1 MKQQNFVTAA
11 MQPVQR
17 QPLNTVQRK
26 RTKVFGAIADLY
38 TRYTEWTAR
47 RNRVKICKQVAQAF
61 RTDMESAGTLLF
73 LFRDKT
79 LWIDGDPYEE
89 RARLFDYL
97 AGETEQPR
105 QIEQSEA
112 PVHPAWT
119 KEELNRRA
127 PMIED
132 YDDFEP
138 EPHAVTKLAQTLS
151 MAQVERPKFTP
162 KAKPKF
168 DATTLAA
175 MDVLTEFALK
185 LYDSLETEE
194 PLVKQDGTIIKG
206 TVAPWSQR
214 GLDSKG
220 VKVAENVKRRI
231 EELISAT
238 GLFVL
243 TDAKLWR
250 LDLFI
255 FPDFDTACAAIEDA
269 AKM

>member
-11 MQPVQR
+11 MQPVQHSI
-17 QPLNTVQRK
+17 QSVDTVRTK
-26 RTKVFGAIADLY
+26 RTFNLFGAVANLY
-38 TRYTEWTAR
+38 TTYTEWTAR
-47 RNRVKICKQVAQAF
+47 RNRVKICRQVAELF
-61 RTDMESAGTLLF
+61 RTDMESAGTLLY
-73 LFRDKT
+73 LFRDMT
-79 LWIDGDPYEE
+79 LWIDGDPNEE
-89 RARLFDYL
+89 RRKLFAYL
-97 AGETEQPR
+97 AGETERP
-105 QIEQSEA
+105 QIEQREP

-119 KEELNRRA
+119 KEQLAQRA

-132 YDDFEP
+132 YTEAFSP
-138 EPHAVTKLAQTLS
+138 EPPTRKVAPT
-151 MAQVERPKFTP
+151 
-162 KAKPKF
+162 KPKF

-185 LYDSLETEE
+185 LYDSLETNE

-231 EELISAT
+231 DELISAT

-269 AKM
+269 AQL

>member
-17 QPLNTVQRK
+17 QDTVQPK
-26 RTKVFGAIADLY
+26 RTNLFGSIAELY

-47 RNRVKICKQVAQAF
+47 RNRVKICRTVAKAF

-73 LFRDKT
+73 LFRDKA
-79 LWIDGDPYEE
+79 LWIDGDPIAE
-89 RARLFDYL
+89 RERLFAYL
-97 AGETEQPR
+97 AGETVQ
-105 QIEQSEA
+105 QIEEQEP

-119 KEELNRRA
+119 PEQLAARA

-132 YDDFEP
+132 YDEAFEP
-138 EPHAVTKLAQTLS
+138 EPHEVSRNVRALS
-151 MAQVERPKFTP
+151 FQQLGRQ
-162 KAKPKF
+162 KAAPPKPKH
-168 DATTLAA
+168 DSTTLAA
-175 MDVLTEFALK
+175 LDVLTGFALK
-185 LYDSLETEE
+185 LYESLDTDE
-194 PLVKQDGTIIKG
+194 PLVKQDGTLVKG
-206 TVAPWSQR
+206 TIAPWSQR
-214 GLDSKG
+214 GTDEKG
-220 VKVAENVKRRI
+220 VKVPEPIKRRMD
-231 EELISAT
+231 ELIKAT

-269 AKM
+269 ARM